1 VSVVPAVELN
11 GLDLALLPLSN
22 RLLALAAD
30 AEAIAAHEVEA
41 PKPNIRLVNILR
53 RDAAQLRAVREL
65 LHSGAFPPHVAHN
78 WATVADRYIQFVT
91 EARAGR

>member
-22 RLLALAAD
+22 RLLALASD
-30 AEAIAAHEVEA
+30 AEAIATNEAEA
-41 PKPNIRLVNILR
+41 PKPNMRLVNILR

-65 LHSGAFPPHVAHN
+65 LHSGGFPPHVAHN
-78 WATVADRYIQFVT
+78 WATVADRYITFVRA
-91 EARAGR
+91 ARGER